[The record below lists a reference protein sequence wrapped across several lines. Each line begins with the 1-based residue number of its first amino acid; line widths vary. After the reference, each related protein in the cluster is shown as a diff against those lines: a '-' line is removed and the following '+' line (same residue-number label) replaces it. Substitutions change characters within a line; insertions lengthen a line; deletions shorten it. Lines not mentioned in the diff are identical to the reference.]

1 MIKKVF
7 ISVILVF
14 AGINICQA
22 EMIMPSQSIENE
34 VLEVERPSQAY
45 NMMSRIKKDRNTIY
59 NVLNLTP
66 DQICKM
72 TEIEQ
77 ERYKEIVPVVECLMQ
92 KKSEI
97 KQLKEEGAS
106 KSKISAAEREADK
119 LESKVKK
126 IGNKYDKQFEK
137 ILNKEQKSKY
147 KMIQKLRYEDL
158 KKLKKID
165 KYGRKESDLRPF
177 GCKISQPAYLE
188 QLNEQRSFKNKCRS
202 FFKKN

>member
-66 DQICKM
+66 EQICKM

-165 KYGRKESDLRPF
+165 KYGRKESDLRTF

>member
-34 VLEVERPSQAY
+34 VLEVELPSQAY

-188 QLNEQRSFKNKCRS
+188 QLNKERSFKNKCRS

>member
-106 KSKISAAEREADK
+106 KSKISAEEREADK

-188 QLNEQRSFKNKCRS
+188 QLNKERSFKNKCRS

>member
-106 KSKISAAEREADK
+106 KSKISSAEREADK

>member
-66 DQICKM
+66 EQICKM

-188 QLNEQRSFKNKCRS
+188 QLNKERSFKNKCRS

>member
-14 AGINICQA
+14 TGINICQA

-188 QLNEQRSFKNKCRS
+188 QLNKERSFKNKCRS

>member
-1 MIKKVF
+1 MIKKVLL
-7 ISVILVF
+7 SMILVF
-14 AGINICQA
+14 AGINICTA

-188 QLNEQRSFKNKCRS
+188 QLNKERSFKNKCRS

>member
-188 QLNEQRSFKNKCRS
+188 QLNKERSFKNKCRS

>member
-106 KSKISAAEREADK
+106 KSKISAEEREADK

>member
-77 ERYKEIVPVVECLMQ
+77 ERYKEIIPVVECLMQ

>member
-66 DQICKM
+66 EQICKM

-77 ERYKEIVPVVECLMQ
+77 ERYKEKQ
-92 KKSEI
+92 KKIPWTSRPRD
-97 KQLKEEGAS
+97 LFCLFEG
-106 KSKISAAEREADK
+106 KAEGHARPR
-119 LESKVKK
+119 LV
-126 IGNKYDKQFEK
+126 
-137 ILNKEQKSKY
+137 ILSGAK
-147 KMIQKLRYEDL
+147 
-158 KKLKKID
+158 
-165 KYGRKESDLRPF
+165 RPF
-177 GCKISQPAYLE
+177 TPVWHSPGR
-188 QLNEQRSFKNKCRS
+188 RSDRRCG
-202 FFKKN
+202 

>member
-77 ERYKEIVPVVECLMQ
+77 ERYKEIIPVVECLMQ

-97 KQLKEEGAS
+97 KQLK
-106 KSKISAAEREADK
+106 DK
-119 LESKVKK
+119 LESKIKK

>member
-66 DQICKM
+66 EQICKM

>member
-1 MIKKVF
+1 MIKKIIIVSVLVLIASN
-7 ISVILVF
+7 ISY
-14 AGINICQA
+14 A

-45 NMMSRIKKDRNTIY
+45 NMMFRIKKDRNTIY

-66 DQICKM
+66 DQICRM

-77 ERYKEIVPVVECLMQ
+77 ERYKEIVPIVECLMQ

-97 KQLKEEGAS
+97 KQLREQGAS
-106 KSKISAAEREADK
+106 KSKIAAAEREADK
-119 LESKVKK
+119 LESKIKK
-126 IGNKYDKQFEK
+126 IGSKYDKQFEK
-137 ILNKEQKSKY
+137 ILNKEQKNKY

-165 KYGRKESDLRPF
+165 KYGRKQSDLRPF

-188 QLNEQRSFKNKCRS
+188 ELNEERSFKNKCKN